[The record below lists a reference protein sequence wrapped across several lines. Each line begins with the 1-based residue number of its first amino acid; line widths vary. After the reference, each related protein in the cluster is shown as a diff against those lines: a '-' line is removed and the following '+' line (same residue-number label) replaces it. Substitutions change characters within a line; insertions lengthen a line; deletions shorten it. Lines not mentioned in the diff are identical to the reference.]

1 MGKGSRT
8 RLATVL
14 ILVLV
19 FGSGVLLGLAADS
32 SLSAEAP
39 SESTSIASEPV
50 QGSEEEP
57 AEPETERRYIYHE
70 VDPNEEQLARI
81 QTIVAEWRAR
91 REAFD
96 EDSRTQW
103 EQGRREFVL
112 ETRNAIKAALSPEQ
126 AAEYQRLLDE
136 WEAERT
142 AEREN

>member
-1 MGKGSRT
+1 
-8 RLATVL
+8 VL

-39 SESTSIASEPV
+39 SEATLVAS
-50 QGSEEEP
+50 GP
-57 AEPETERRYIYHE
+57 AEDAAEEAVDAETPDAERRYIYHE

-96 EDSRTQW
+96 EESRTQW

-126 AAEYQRLLDE
+126 AAEYERLLDE
-136 WEAERT
+136 WEAERA
-142 AEREN
+142 AEGRN